1 MRPVRVSAIS
11 FLNTA
16 PLLWDFEHGAPRPEF
31 RLEYTVPSA
40 CAEQLRA
47 GAADVG
53 IIPVAAYHAIP
64 DLVIIPEVA
73 IATKRTVRSIVLV
86 SKVPMEE
93 IRTVAA
99 DTSSRTSVLLARLLF
114 RKWHGGDRE
123 FLPMAPDL
131 GTMLARCDAAL
142 LIGDPALTISRSQYL
157 IYDLAEEWHR
167 LTAKPFVFAFW
178 AVRRE
183 ALAQAPLD
191 LARTFQQSRDH
202 GLQPANLQ
210 QLGRE
215 WAPRVSLSEVKV
227 VSYLTQNIDYS
238 LDAENLA
245 GMELFFR
252 YAAEAELLP
261 QSRPVEFLAARAGAG
276 TRGQEPQVSV

>member
-1 MRPVRVSAIS
+1 MRPIRVSAIS

-53 IIPVAAYHAIP
+53 IIPVVAYHAIS
-64 DLVIIPEVA
+64 DLVVIPEVA
-73 IATKRTVRSIVLV
+73 IAAKRTVRSIVLV
-86 SKVPMEE
+86 SEVPMDE

-123 FLPMAPDL
+123 FTPMPPDL
-131 GTMLARCDAAL
+131 GTMLEKCDAAL
-142 LIGDPALTISRSQYL
+142 LIGDPALTVSRSQYL
-157 IYDLAEEWHR
+157 VYDLAEEWHR

-183 ALAQAPLD
+183 ALAQAPPE
-191 LARTFQQSRDH
+191 LARIFQQSRDH
-202 GLQPANLQ
+202 GLEPANLA

-215 WAPRVSLSEVKV
+215 WAPRVGLTEAEVV
-227 VSYLTQNIDYS
+227 RYLTENIDYS

-252 YAAEAELLP
+252 YASEAGLLP
-261 QSRPVEFLAARAGAG
+261 QPRAVEFLAAGAEARA
-276 TRGQEPQVSV
+276 RG

>member
-1 MRPVRVSAIS
+1 MRPLRVSAIS

-16 PLLWDFEHGAPRPEF
+16 PLLWDFQYGTPRADF

-40 CAEQLRA
+40 CAERLRA

-53 IIPVAAYHAIP
+53 IIPVAAYHGIP
-64 DLVIIPEVA
+64 DLVVIPEVA

-86 SKVPMEE
+86 SKVPIDD

-123 FLPMAPDL
+123 FIAMPPDL
-131 GTMLARCDAAL
+131 DAMLTRCDAAL
-142 LIGDPALTISRSQYL
+142 LIGDPALTVSRSQYL

-167 LTAKPFVFAFW
+167 LTGKSFVFAFW

-183 ALAQAPLD
+183 ALAQAPPD
-191 LARTFQQSRDH
+191 LAHIFQQSRDH
-202 GLQPANLQ
+202 GLEPANLA

-215 WAPRVSLSEVKV
+215 WASRVGLTQAEV
-227 VSYLTQNIDYS
+227 VSYLTENIDYS

-252 YAAEAELLP
+252 YAAETELLP
-261 QSRPVEFLAARAGAG
+261 QTRPVEFLGARAEAPAKG
-276 TRGQEPQVSV
+276 

>member
-1 MRPVRVSAIS
+1 MQPIRVSAIS

-16 PLLWDFEHGAPRPEF
+16 PLLWDFEHGAPRPKF

-64 DLVIIPEVA
+64 DLVVIPDVA

-86 SKVPMEE
+86 SKVPMDE
-93 IRTVAA
+93 IHSVAA
-99 DTSSRTSVLLARLLF
+99 DTSSRTSVLLAKLLF

-123 FLPMAPDL
+123 FTAMAPDL
-131 GTMLARCDAAL
+131 GAMLARCDAAL

-157 IYDLAEEWHR
+157 IYDLAEEWRR
-167 LTAKPFVFAFW
+167 LTGRPFVFAFW
-178 AVRRE
+178 AIRRE
-183 ALAQAPLD
+183 ALAQAPPD
-191 LARTFQQSRDH
+191 LAGIFQRSRDH
-202 GLQPANLQ
+202 GLEPGNLA

-215 WAPRVSLSEVKV
+215 WAPRVGLSEAEV
-227 VSYLTQNIDYS
+227 VRYLTENIDYS

-252 YAAEAELLP
+252 YAAEAELLA
-261 QSRPVEFLAARAGAG
+261 QSRPVEFLAARSEARAKA
-276 TRGQEPQVSV
+276 

>member
-1 MRPVRVSAIS
+1 MKPLRVSAIS

-16 PLLWDFEHGAPRPEF
+16 PLLWDFQHGAPRPEF
-31 RLEYTVPSA
+31 QLEYTVPSV

-47 GAADVG
+47 GAADIG
-53 IIPVAAYHAIP
+53 IIPVAAYHSIP
-64 DLVIIPEVA
+64 DLVILPEVA

-86 SKVPMEE
+86 SKVPIEQ

-99 DTSSRTSVLLARLLF
+99 DTSSRTSALLARLLF

-123 FLPMAPDL
+123 FTAMAPDL
-131 GTMLARCDAAL
+131 GAMLAECDAAL

-167 LTAKPFVFAFW
+167 LTGRPFVFAFW
-178 AVRRE
+178 AVRRQ
-183 ALAQAPLD
+183 ALAQAPAD
-191 LARTFQQSRDH
+191 LARIFQKSRDH
-202 GLQPANLQ
+202 GLEQPNLV

-215 WAPRVSLSEVKV
+215 WAPRVGLSEADV
-227 VSYLTQNIDYS
+227 VRYLTENIDYS
-238 LDAENLA
+238 LDAANLA

-252 YAAEAELLP
+252 YAVEAGLLP
-261 QSRPVEFLAARAGAG
+261 QALPIEFLPAGSVARARA
-276 TRGQEPQVSV
+276 

>member
-1 MRPVRVSAIS
+1 MQPIRVSAIS

-16 PLLWDFEHGAPRPEF
+16 PLLWDFEHGAARPEF

-47 GAADVG
+47 GAADIG

-64 DLVIIPEVA
+64 DLVILPEVA

-93 IRTVAA
+93 IRSVAA

-114 RKWHGGDRE
+114 RRWHGGDRE
-123 FLPMAPDL
+123 FTAMAPDL
-131 GTMLARCDAAL
+131 GAMLAKCDAAL

-167 LTAKPFVFAFW
+167 LTGKSFVFAFW
-178 AVRRE
+178 AVRRA
-183 ALAQAPLD
+183 ALAQAPTD
-191 LARTFQQSRDH
+191 LARIFQQSRDR
-202 GLQPANLQ
+202 GLEPANLA

-215 WAPRVSLSEVKV
+215 WSPRVGLAEAEV

-261 QSRPVEFLAARAGAG
+261 QFRPVEFLAARSEAPA
-276 TRGQEPQVSV
+276 RG

>member
-1 MRPVRVSAIS
+1 MQPLRVSAIS

-16 PLLWDFEHGAPRPEF
+16 PLLWDFEHGAPRPDF

-53 IIPVAAYHAIP
+53 IIPVAAYHGSP
-64 DLVIIPEVA
+64 DLVVIPEVA

-86 SKVPMEE
+86 SKVPLDD

-99 DTSSRTSVLLARLLF
+99 DTSSRTSVLLAQLLF
-114 RKWHGGDRE
+114 RKWRGGDRE
-123 FLPMAPDL
+123 FIAMAPDL
-131 GTMLARCDAAL
+131 GAMLAKCDAAL
-142 LIGDPALTISRSQYL
+142 LIGDPALTVSRSQYL
-157 IYDLAEEWHR
+157 NYDLAEEWHR

-183 ALAQAPLD
+183 ALAQAPAE
-191 LARTFQQSRDH
+191 LARIFQQSRDH
-202 GLQPANLQ
+202 GLEPANLQ

-215 WAPRVSLSEVKV
+215 WAPRVGLSEAEV
-227 VSYLTQNIDYS
+227 VGYLTKNIDYS

-245 GMELFFR
+245 GLALFFR
-252 YAAEAELLP
+252 YAAETELLP
-261 QSRPVEFLAARAGAG
+261 QTRPVEFLPTRQEARAKA
-276 TRGQEPQVSV
+276 

>member
-1 MRPVRVSAIS
+1 MRPLRVSAIS
-11 FLNTA
+11 FLNPA
-16 PLLWDFEHGAPRPEF
+16 PLLWDFEHGESRPEF

-47 GAADVG
+47 GAADIG
-53 IIPVAAYHAIP
+53 IIPVAAYHGIP
-64 DLVIIPEVA
+64 DLVVIPEVA

-86 SKVPMEE
+86 SKVPIDE

-123 FLPMAPDL
+123 FTAMPRDL
-131 GTMLARCDAAL
+131 ATMLAKCDAAL
-142 LIGDPALTISRSQYL
+142 LIGDPALTLSRSQYL
-157 IYDLAEEWHR
+157 IYDLSEEWHR
-167 LTAKPFVFAFW
+167 LTGKSFVFAFW

-183 ALAQAPLD
+183 ALAQAPAD

-202 GLQPANLQ
+202 GLEPGNLA

-215 WAPRVSLSEVKV
+215 WAPRVGLNEAEVA
-227 VSYLTQNIDYS
+227 SYLTDNIDYS

-245 GMELFFR
+245 GMELFFH
-252 YAAEAELLP
+252 YAAEAGLLP
-261 QSRPVEFLAARAGAG
+261 QAGPVEFLPARAEARASG
-276 TRGQEPQVSV
+276 

>member
-1 MRPVRVSAIS
+1 MRPIRVSAIS

-31 RLEYTVPSA
+31 HLEYTLPSA
-40 CAEQLRA
+40 CAEQLGA
-47 GAADVG
+47 GEADVG

-64 DLVIIPEVA
+64 DLVVIPDVA
-73 IATKRTVRSIVLV
+73 IATRRTVRSIVLV
-86 SKVPMEE
+86 SKVPMDE

-123 FLPMAPDL
+123 FTAMPPDL
-131 GTMLARCDAAL
+131 GTMLERCDAAL
-142 LIGDPALTISRSQYL
+142 LIGDPALTVSRSQYL

-167 LTAKPFVFAFW
+167 LTGKPFVFAFW

-183 ALAQAPLD
+183 ALAQAPAN
-191 LARTFQQSRDH
+191 LARIFQLSRDH
-202 GLQPANLQ
+202 GLEPANLA

-215 WAPRVSLSEVKV
+215 WAPRVGLAETEVV
-227 VSYLTQNIDYS
+227 RYLTENIDYS
-238 LDAENLA
+238 LDGENLA

-252 YAAEAELLP
+252 YAAEAELLS
-261 QSRPVEFLAARAGAG
+261 QSRAVEFIAAGAEARA
-276 TRGQEPQVSV
+276 RG

>member
-1 MRPVRVSAIS
+1 MRPLRVSAIS

-16 PLLWDFEHGAPRPEF
+16 PLLWDFEHGAPRSEF
-31 RLEYTVPSA
+31 RLEYSLPSA
-40 CAEQLRA
+40 CAEQLRT
-47 GAADVG
+47 GAADIG
-53 IIPVAAYHAIP
+53 IIPVAAYHGIA
-64 DLVIIPEVA
+64 DLVVIPEVA

-86 SKVPMEE
+86 SKFPIDD

-123 FLPMAPDL
+123 FHAMPPDL
-131 GTMLARCDAAL
+131 GPMLEKCDAAL
-142 LIGDPALTISRSQYL
+142 LIGDPALTVSRSQYL

-167 LTAKPFVFAFW
+167 LTGKSFVFAFW

-183 ALAQAPLD
+183 ALAQAPAD
-191 LARTFQQSRDH
+191 LARIFQQSRDH
-202 GLQPANLQ
+202 GLEPANLA

-215 WAPRVSLSEVKV
+215 WAPRVGLSEPEV
-227 VSYLTQNIDYS
+227 VSYLTENIDYS
-238 LDAENLA
+238 LDAGNLA

-252 YAAEAELLP
+252 YAAELELLP
-261 QSRPVEFLAARAGAG
+261 QARPVEFLPARAEARANG
-276 TRGQEPQVSV
+276 

>member
-1 MRPVRVSAIS
+1 MRPIRVSAIS

-16 PLLWDFEHGAPRPEF
+16 PLLWDFEHGEPRPEF

-53 IIPVAAYHAIP
+53 IIPVAAYHGIP
-64 DLVIIPEVA
+64 DLVVIPEVA
-73 IATKRTVRSIVLV
+73 IATQRTVRSIVLV
-86 SKVPMEE
+86 SKVPLDE

-114 RKWHGGDRE
+114 RKWHGGDRQ
-123 FLPMAPDL
+123 FTALAPEL
-131 GTMLARCDAAL
+131 SAMLARCDAAL
-142 LIGDPALTISRSQYL
+142 LIGDPALTVSRSQYL
-157 IYDLAEEWHR
+157 VYDLAEEWHR

-183 ALAQAPLD
+183 ALAQAPPE
-191 LARTFQQSRDH
+191 LARIFQQSRDH
-202 GLQPANLQ
+202 GLEPANLAK
-210 QLGRE
+210 LGRE
-215 WAPRVSLSEVKV
+215 WAPRVGLTEAEVV
-227 VSYLTQNIDYS
+227 RYLTENIDYS
-238 LDAENLA
+238 LDAGNLA

-252 YAAEAELLP
+252 YAAEAGLLP
-261 QSRPVEFLAARAGAG
+261 QPSPVEFLTARAEARA
-276 TRGQEPQVSV
+276 RG

>member
-1 MRPVRVSAIS
+1 MRPLRVSAIS

-16 PLLWDFEHGAPRPEF
+16 PLLWDFEHGPARPEF
-31 RLEYTVPSA
+31 HLEYTVPSA

-47 GAADVG
+47 GAADIG
-53 IIPVAAYHAIP
+53 IIPVAAYHGIP
-64 DLVIIPEVA
+64 DLVVIPDVA
-73 IATKRTVRSIVLV
+73 IATNRTVRSIVLV
-86 SKVPMEE
+86 SKLPIDD

-123 FLPMAPDL
+123 FLPMAPEL
-131 GTMLARCDAAL
+131 GAMLEKCDAAL
-142 LIGDPALTISRSQYL
+142 LIGDPALTVSRSQYL

-167 LTAKPFVFAFW
+167 LTGKSFVFAFW

-183 ALAQAPLD
+183 ALAQAPAD
-191 LARTFQQSRDH
+191 LARIFQQSRDH
-202 GLQPANLQ
+202 GLEAANLR
-210 QLGRE
+210 QLGHE
-215 WAPRVSLSEVKV
+215 WARRVGLSEAEV
-227 VSYLTQNIDYS
+227 VSYLTENIDYS

-252 YAAEAELLP
+252 YTAEADLLP
-261 QSRPVEFLAARAGAG
+261 QARPVEFLPARAEARA
-276 TRGQEPQVSV
+276 TS

>member
-1 MRPVRVSAIS
+1 MRPFRVSAIS

-16 PLLWDFEHGAPRPEF
+16 PLLWDFEHGAPRPDF

-40 CAEQLRA
+40 CAEQLRT

-53 IIPVAAYHAIP
+53 IVPVAAYHGIP
-64 DLVIIPEVA
+64 DLVVIPEVA
-73 IATKRTVRSIVLV
+73 IATKGKVRSIVLI

-114 RKWHGGDRE
+114 HKWHGGDRE
-123 FLPMAPDL
+123 FTPMSPDL
-131 GTMLARCDAAL
+131 AAMLARCDAAL
-142 LIGDPALTISRSQYL
+142 LIGDPALTVSRSQYL
-157 IYDLAEEWHR
+157 IYDLAEEWRR

-178 AVRRE
+178 AVRRQ
-183 ALAQAPLD
+183 ALAQAPPD
-191 LARTFQQSRDH
+191 LAHIFQQSRDH
-202 GLQPANLQ
+202 GLEPANLQ
-210 QLGRE
+210 QLGRK
-215 WAPRVSLSEVKV
+215 WAPRVGLSEAEV
-227 VSYLTQNIDYS
+227 VDYLTKNIDYS

-252 YAAEAELLP
+252 YAAENELLA
-261 QSRPVEFLAARAGAG
+261 QTRPVEFLPTRQEARAKA
-276 TRGQEPQVSV
+276 

>member
-1 MRPVRVSAIS
+1 MRPIRVSAIS

-16 PLLWDFEHGAPRPEF
+16 PLLWDFEHGAPRPGF
-31 RLEYTVPSA
+31 CLEYTVPSA

-47 GAADVG
+47 GAADLG
-53 IIPVAAYHAIP
+53 IIPVAAYHGIP
-64 DLVIIPEVA
+64 DLLVIPEIA
-73 IATKRTVRSIVLV
+73 IATKGTVRSIVLV
-86 SKVPMEE
+86 SRVPMEE

-123 FLPMAPDL
+123 FTAMSPDL
-131 GTMLARCDAAL
+131 GAMLAKCDAAL
-142 LIGDPALTISRSQYL
+142 LIGDPALTVSRSQYL
-157 IYDLAEEWHR
+157 VYDLAEEWHR

-178 AVRRE
+178 AVRRA
-183 ALAQAPLD
+183 ALAQAPPD

-202 GLQPANLQ
+202 GLEPANLQ

-215 WAPRVSLSEVKV
+215 WAPRVGLSEAEV
-227 VSYLTQNIDYS
+227 VRYLTENIDYS

-245 GMELFFR
+245 GMKLFFR
-252 YAAEAELLP
+252 YAAEAGLLP
-261 QSRPVEFLAARAGAG
+261 QPRPVEFLTARPEVRATG
-276 TRGQEPQVSV
+276 

>member
-1 MRPVRVSAIS
+1 MQPLRVSAIS

-16 PLLWDFEHGAPRPEF
+16 PLLWDFEHGAPRPDF
-31 RLEYTVPSA
+31 RLEYTLPSA

-53 IIPVAAYHAIP
+53 IIPVAAYHGIP
-64 DLVIIPEVA
+64 DLVVIPGVA
-73 IATKRTVRSIVLV
+73 IATKGTVRSIVLV
-86 SKVPMEE
+86 SKVPLDA

-123 FLPMAPDL
+123 FIPMSPDL
-131 GTMLARCDAAL
+131 DAMLASCDAAL
-142 LIGDPALTISRSQYL
+142 LIGDPALTVSRSQYL
-157 IYDLAEEWHR
+157 IYDLAEEWR
-167 LTAKPFVFAFW
+167 RRTAKPFVFAFW
-178 AVRRE
+178 AVRRQ
-183 ALAQAPLD
+183 ALAQAPPD
-191 LARTFQQSRDH
+191 LARIFQQSRDH
-202 GLQPANLQ
+202 GLEPANLA

-215 WAPRVSLSEVKV
+215 WAPRVGLSEAEV
-227 VSYLTQNIDYS
+227 VRYLTQNIDYS

-252 YAAEAELLP
+252 YATEAGLLP
-261 QSRPVEFLAARAGAG
+261 QARSIEFLAKRVSSRPV
-276 TRGQEPQVSV
+276 

>member
-1 MRPVRVSAIS
+1 MRPLRVSAIS

-16 PLLWDFEHGAPRPEF
+16 PLLWDFEHGAARPEF
-31 RLEYTVPSA
+31 HLDYTVPSV

-53 IIPVAAYHAIP
+53 IIPVAAYHGIP
-64 DLVIIPEVA
+64 ELVIIPEVA
-73 IATKRTVRSIVLV
+73 IATKGTVRSIVLV
-86 SKVPMEE
+86 SKVPMEQ

-99 DTSSRTSVLLARLLF
+99 DTSSRTSVLLAQLLF

-123 FLPMAPDL
+123 FTPMAPDL
-131 GTMLARCDAAL
+131 EAMLAKCDAAL

-157 IYDLAEEWHR
+157 IYDLAEEWRR
-167 LTAKPFVFAFW
+167 LTGKPFVFAFW

-183 ALAQAPLD
+183 ALAQAPAD
-191 LARTFQQSRDH
+191 LARIFQRSRDR
-202 GLQPANLQ
+202 GLEPANLA

-215 WAPRVSLSEVKV
+215 WALRVGLAEAEVV
-227 VSYLTQNIDYS
+227 RYLTENIDYS

-252 YAAEAELLP
+252 YAAEAGLLAQP
-261 QSRPVEFLAARAGAG
+261 RPVEFLAAQAEAPAKG
-276 TRGQEPQVSV
+276 

>member
-1 MRPVRVSAIS
+1 MRPLRVSAIS

-123 FLPMAPDL
+123 FTAMAPDL

-167 LTAKPFVFAFW
+167 LTARPFVFAFW

-183 ALAQAPLD
+183 ALAQVPAD
-191 LARTFQQSRDH
+191 LARIFQQSRDH
-202 GLQPANLQ
+202 GQEPGNLA

-215 WAPRVSLSEVKV
+215 WAPRVGLSEAEV

-238 LDAENLA
+238 LDAENLS

-252 YAAEAELLP
+252 YAAEAGLLP
-261 QSRPVEFLAARAGAG
+261 QSRPVEFLAARAEA
-276 TRGQEPQVSV
+276 RAKA

>member
-1 MRPVRVSAIS
+1 MRPIRVSAIS

-16 PLLWDFEHGAPRPEF
+16 PLLWDFQRGAAQADF

-47 GAADVG
+47 GAADIG
-53 IIPVAAYHAIP
+53 IIPVAAYHGIP
-64 DLVIIPEVA
+64 DLVVIPEVA

-86 SKVPMEE
+86 SKVPIDD

-123 FLPMAPDL
+123 FTPMAPDL
-131 GTMLARCDAAL
+131 EAMLAKCDAAL
-142 LIGDPALTISRSQYL
+142 LIGDPALTVSRSQYL
-157 IYDLAEEWHR
+157 VYDLAEEWHR
-167 LTAKPFVFAFW
+167 LTGKPFVFAFW

-183 ALAQAPLD
+183 ALAQAPAE
-191 LARTFQQSRDH
+191 LARIFQQSRDR
-202 GLQPANLQ
+202 GLEPANLA

-215 WAPRVSLSEVKV
+215 WAPRVGLSEAEV
-227 VSYLTQNIDYS
+227 VSYLTENIDYS

-261 QSRPVEFLAARAGAG
+261 QSRPVEFLAARAEAPAKG
-276 TRGQEPQVSV
+276 

>member
-1 MRPVRVSAIS
+1 MQLIRVSAIS

-53 IIPVAAYHAIP
+53 IIPVAAYHGIP
-64 DLVIIPEVA
+64 DLVIVPEVS

-123 FLPMAPDL
+123 FTPMAPDL
-131 GTMLARCDAAL
+131 GAMLARCDAAL

-183 ALAQAPLD
+183 GLAHAPAD
-191 LARTFQQSRDH
+191 LACIFQQSRDH
-202 GLQPANLQ
+202 GLEAANLQ

-215 WAPRVSLSEVKV
+215 WAPRVGLSEAEV

-261 QSRPVEFLAARAGAG
+261 QSRPVEFLAARSEARAKA
-276 TRGQEPQVSV
+276 

>member
-1 MRPVRVSAIS
+1 MRPIRVSAIS

-16 PLLWDFEHGAPRPEF
+16 PLLWDFEQGSPRPEF

-47 GAADVG
+47 GAADIG
-53 IIPVAAYHAIP
+53 IIPVVAYHEIP
-64 DLVIIPEVA
+64 DLVVIPDVA

-86 SKVPMEE
+86 SKVPIDE
-93 IRTVAA
+93 IRRVAA

-123 FLPMAPDL
+123 FTAMAPEL
-131 GTMLARCDAAL
+131 GPMLEKCDAAL
-142 LIGDPALTISRSQYL
+142 LIGDPALTVSRSQYL
-157 IYDLAEEWHR
+157 VYDLAEEWHR
-167 LTAKPFVFAFW
+167 LTGKSFVFAFW

-183 ALAQAPLD
+183 ALAQAPANLV
-191 LARTFQQSRDH
+191 RIFQQSRDH
-202 GLQPANLQ
+202 GLEPANLA

-215 WAPRVSLSEVKV
+215 WAPRVGLTEAEVV
-227 VSYLTQNIDYS
+227 RYLTENIDYS

-252 YAAEAELLP
+252 LAAEAGLLP
-261 QSRPVEFLAARAGAG
+261 QPRSVEFLTAKAEARA
-276 TRGQEPQVSV
+276 RG

>member
-1 MRPVRVSAIS
+1 MPPLRVSAIS

-16 PLLWDFEHGAPRPEF
+16 PLLWDFEHGAPRPQF
-31 RLEYTVPSA
+31 RLDYTVPSA

-47 GAADVG
+47 GTADVG
-53 IIPVAAYHAIP
+53 IIPVAAYPAIP
-64 DLVIIPEVA
+64 DLLVIPEVA

-86 SKVPMEE
+86 SKVPIDE

-123 FLPMAPDL
+123 FTPMSPDL
-131 GTMLARCDAAL
+131 GAMLAQCDAAL
-142 LIGDPALTISRSQYL
+142 LIGDPALTVSRSQYL

-167 LTAKPFVFAFW
+167 LTGKAFVFAFW

-183 ALAQAPLD
+183 ALAQAPPD
-191 LARTFQQSRDH
+191 LARIFQRSRDH
-202 GLQPANLQ
+202 GLEPANLA

-215 WAPRVSLSEVKV
+215 WAPRVGLTEAEVAR
-227 VSYLTQNIDYS
+227 YLTENIDYS

-252 YAAEAELLP
+252 NAAEVGLIP
-261 QSRPVEFLAARAGAG
+261 QSRPVEFLAARAEAPAK
-276 TRGQEPQVSV
+276 R

>member
-1 MRPVRVSAIS
+1 MRPIRVSAIS

-53 IIPVAAYHAIP
+53 IIPVAAYHGIP
-64 DLVIIPEVA
+64 DLVVIPEVA

-86 SKVPMEE
+86 SKLPMEE

-123 FLPMAPDL
+123 FTAMPPDL
-131 GTMLARCDAAL
+131 GAMLAKCDAAL
-142 LIGDPALTISRSQYL
+142 LIGDPALTVSRSQYL

-167 LTAKPFVFAFW
+167 LTGKSFVFAFW

-183 ALAQAPLD
+183 ALAQAPPD
-191 LARTFQQSRDH
+191 LARIFQQSRDR
-202 GLQPANLQ
+202 GLEPANLA

-215 WAPRVSLSEVKV
+215 WAPRVGLSETEV
-227 VSYLTQNIDYS
+227 VGYLTENIDYS

-261 QSRPVEFLAARAGAG
+261 QARPVEFLTARAEA
-276 TRGQEPQVSV
+276 RAKR

>member
-1 MRPVRVSAIS
+1 MRPIRVSAIS

-40 CAEQLRA
+40 CAEQLRT
-47 GAADVG
+47 GAADIG
-53 IIPVAAYHAIP
+53 IIPVAAYHGIP
-64 DLVIIPEVA
+64 DLVVIPEVA

-86 SKVPMEE
+86 SKVPIDD
-93 IRTVAA
+93 IRSVAA

-123 FLPMAPDL
+123 FIPMPPDL
-131 GTMLARCDAAL
+131 GAMLAKCDAAL
-142 LIGDPALTISRSQYL
+142 LIGDPALTVSRSQYL

-167 LTAKPFVFAFW
+167 LTGKSFVFAFW

-183 ALAQAPLD
+183 ALAEAPAD
-191 LARTFQQSRDH
+191 LARIFQRSRDH
-202 GLQPANLQ
+202 GLEPANLQ

-215 WAPRVSLSEVKV
+215 WVPRVGLSEAEV
-227 VSYLTQNIDYS
+227 VSYLTENIDYS

-261 QSRPVEFLAARAGAG
+261 QPKPVEFLPARAEARASG
-276 TRGQEPQVSV
+276 

>member
-1 MRPVRVSAIS
+1 MQPLRVSAIS

-16 PLLWDFEHGAPRPEF
+16 PLLWDFEHDAPRPEF
-31 RLEYTVPSA
+31 HLDYTVPSA
-40 CAEQLRA
+40 CAEQLRT

-64 DLVIIPEVA
+64 DLVVIPEVA

-86 SKVPMEE
+86 SKVPIDE
-93 IRTVAA
+93 IRNVAA
-99 DTSSRTSVLLARLLF
+99 DTSSRTSVLLAQLLF

-123 FLPMAPDL
+123 FISMAPDL
-131 GTMLARCDAAL
+131 SAMLAKCDAAL

-157 IYDLAEEWHR
+157 VYDLAEEWHR

-183 ALAQAPLD
+183 AVAQAPAD
-191 LARTFQQSRDH
+191 LARIFQQSRDH
-202 GLQPANLQ
+202 GLEPANLQ

-215 WAPRVSLSEVKV
+215 WAPRVGLSEAEV
-227 VSYLTQNIDYS
+227 VSYLTANIDYS
-238 LDAENLA
+238 LDAENLEA
-245 GMELFFR
+245 LEYFSR
-252 YAAEAELLP
+252 TAEESGLLAER
-261 QSRPVEFLAARAGAG
+261 RPFEFL
-276 TRGQEPQVSV
+276 GQRVPANRS

>member
-1 MRPVRVSAIS
+1 MQPLRVSAIS

-16 PLLWDFEHGAPRPEF
+16 PLLWDFEHGRRRPEF
-31 RLEYTVPSA
+31 YLDYTVPSA

-53 IIPVAAYHAIP
+53 IIPVAAYHGIP
-64 DLVIIPEVA
+64 DLVVIPEVA

-86 SKVPMEE
+86 SRVPMEE

-131 GTMLARCDAAL
+131 EAMLAKCDAAL

-183 ALAQAPLD
+183 ALAKAPAD
-191 LARTFQQSRDH
+191 LASIFQQSRDH
-202 GLQPANLQ
+202 GLEPASLQ

-215 WAPRVSLSEVKV
+215 WAPRVGLAETEVV
-227 VSYLTQNIDYS
+227 NYLTENIDYS

-252 YAAEAELLP
+252 SAAEAGLLP
-261 QSRPVEFLAARAGAG
+261 QSRPVEFLTARAEAPAKG
-276 TRGQEPQVSV
+276 